1 MNLFI
6 LISRIPYP
14 LEKGD
19 KLRIYNQIIELSKNH
34 SITLCALNDAAIHPE
49 ARKILSPYCK
59 KIHFFTF
66 SKSHLFR
73 NLIAGALKGLPFQ
86 VAYFYDRNYKK
97 QIHQLIENGKYDAVY
112 CQLIRTTEYI
122 QELPISK
129 HLDYMDVFSKGMER
143 RYQTSSWPFKYI
155 YYWEYKRLKAYE
167 RKMFDRF
174 DLKTIISEQD
184 RKFIDHP
191 KQNDIQV
198 IRNGVDMDFFSPR
211 TQEKK
216 YDISFVGNMSYPP
229 NIRAAEFLVEQVLPI
244 LIQKKPDIK
253 ILIAGA
259 NPHKKVLELASHHVE
274 ISGWIDDIRDSYARA
289 RLFIAPMHIGT
300 GLQNKLLEAMAMQIP
315 CITTNLA
322 NNALKAS
329 REEVSIADSA
339 EAIADATLDLLNHPE
354 KAAKQAAM
362 AYQFI
367 QKHYSWKHC
376 TEILN
381 KLLIETVS
389 SSGNTEK

>member
-19 KLRIYNQIIELSKNH
+19 KLRIFNQIIELSKSH
-34 SITLCALNDAAIHPE
+34 SITLCTLNDAAIHPE
-49 ARKILSPYCK
+49 AKKILSTYCK
-59 KIHFFTF
+59 EIHFFSF
-66 SKSHLFR
+66 GKWDLLR
-73 NLIAGALKGLPFQ
+73 NLVSGALKGLPFQ
-86 VAYFYDRNYKK
+86 VAYFYSNKYKK
-97 QIHQLIENGKYDAVY
+97 QIHQLIQKGQYDAVY

-143 RYQTSSWPFKYI
+143 RYQTSAWPLKYV
-155 YYWEYKRLKAYE
+155 YYMEYKRLKAYE

-184 RKFIDHP
+184 RKYIDHP
-191 KQNDIQV
+191 KQEEIHI
-198 IRNGVDMDFFSPR
+198 IRNGVAMDFFSPR
-211 TQEKK
+211 QIEKK
-216 YDISFVGNMSYPP
+216 YDITFVGNMSYPP
-229 NIRAAEFLVEQVLPI
+229 NVKAVVFLVEEVLP
-244 LIQKKPDIK
+244 LLLQKKPDTK

-259 NPHKKVLELASHHVE
+259 NPHKKVAELASDHVE
-274 ISGWIDDIRDSYARA
+274 ISGWIDDIRDSYASA
-289 RLFIAPMHIGT
+289 RLFVAPMHIGT
-300 GLQNKLLEAMAMQIP
+300 GLQNKLLEAMAMKIP
-315 CITTNLA
+315 CITTTLA

-329 REEVSIADSA
+329 AEEICIADTAATIA
-339 EAIADATLDLLNHPE
+339 EAALELLNAPE
-354 KAAKQAAM
+354 KASQQAEL

-376 TEILN
+376 TETLN

-389 SSGNTEK
+389 SSDNTQV